1 MYEDSQRFSEG
12 EEDESSHII
21 VFNPRSTAIYSRS
34 RMNDR
39 EEETESRE
47 PATHTMQ
54 RDVGRESS
62 SPLMGD
68 EGVEYTPV
76 DVRMMLVHM

>member
-1 MYEDSQRFSEG
+1 MFENSQRFSEG

-21 VFNPRSTAIYSRS
+21 VFNPRSTVTYGRS
-34 RMNDR
+34 RTDNR
-39 EEETESRE
+39 EDEIESRE

-68 EGVEYTPV
+68 EGAEYSPD
-76 DVRMMLVHM
+76 DVGSHVNIT